1 VAPLP
6 DPGTPGPSG
15 VAPADPQT
23 KVAQAVPAPPPE
35 DPPAK
40 AEAADEP
47 GTRPEA
53 PGSGDQPA
61 SGAAEVTAD
70 VWTRLGAPAG
80 SPAAVPTGS
89 GTRRGASTGPDAPVA
104 ARSGVPVGP
113 PLPVERLEGRLD
125 ALRREGRAALVA
137 YGVAG
142 YPDLDGSLAA
152 FRAMAEAGADVLEVG
167 PPYSDPLIDGPVIQ
181 RAVTAALDA
190 GTRLDDVLGLVNE
203 LTASVDAP
211 VVLLVYYNLVAHRGP
226 RRFAAELA
234 AAGAC
239 GAVVPDLPPE
249 EAGEWL
255 EAAAASGI
263 APVFL
268 AAPTSS
274 DGRLAAVAKAGR
286 GFVYAQ
292 ASLGVTG
299 LRASLAAGIEELV
312 GRVRAHTD
320 LPICAGIGV
329 SNAEQAAAVAAFADG
344 AIVGTALVRRLGD
357 AGLDGLRALTA
368 ELAVAVH
375 TARR

>member
-1 VAPLP
+1 MP
-6 DPGTPGPSG
+6 DPGPPVPVPGAGGGPAELVDGGSAFPDPGASGGPAGLVDGGPACPGPVSG
-15 VAPADPQT
+15 AGGGPAGSM
-23 KVAQAVPAPPPE
+23 
-35 DPPAK
+35 
-40 AEAADEP
+40 AAASASLGSP
-47 GTRPEA
+47 GAAAAGTRP
-53 PGSGDQPA
+53 G
-61 SGAAEVTAD
+61 GAA
-70 VWTRLGAPAG
+70 GMP
-80 SPAAVPTGS
+80 S
-89 GTRRGASTGPDAPVA
+89 
-104 ARSGVPVGP
+104 
-113 PLPVERLEGRLD
+113 PVERLEGRLD
-125 ALRREGRAALVA
+125 ELRRDGRAALVA

-152 FRAMAEAGADVLEVG
+152 FRAMAQAGADVLEVG

-190 GTRLDDVLGLVNE
+190 GTRLDDVFGLVNE
-203 LTASVDAP
+203 LTTSVDAP

-255 EAAAASGI
+255 DAAGAAGV

-274 DGRLAAVAKAGR
+274 DARLAAVASSGR

-320 LPICAGIGV
+320 LPVCAGIGV
-329 SNAEQAAAVAAFADG
+329 SNAEQAAAVARFADG

-357 AGLDGLRALTA
+357 AGLDGLRTLTA
-368 ELAVAVH
+368 ELADAVH
-375 TARR
+375 TARSRR

>member
-1 VAPLP
+1 MVPDPDLPGAGMVPDPDLPGAETVP
-6 DPGTPGPSG
+6 DPGAPVPPG
-15 VAPADPQT
+15 
-23 KVAQAVPAPPPE
+23 
-35 DPPAK
+35 
-40 AEAADEP
+40 
-47 GTRPEA
+47 
-53 PGSGDQPA
+53 
-61 SGAAEVTAD
+61 
-70 VWTRLGAPAG
+70 
-80 SPAAVPTGS
+80 AAVPIQSMAEPDPPLS
-89 GTRRGASTGPDAPVA
+89 GP
-104 ARSGVPVGP
+104 PVGEATPSADEVRRAVHSP
-113 PLPVERLEGRLD
+113 PFHSSSAHSSPVRGSSATPGATPAGPLAPVERLEGRLE

-190 GTRLDDVLGLVNE
+190 GTRLDDVFGLVNE

-255 EAAAASGI
+255 EAARAAGV

-268 AAPTSS
+268 AAPTST
-274 DGRLAAVAKAGR
+274 DARLAAIAKAGR

-312 GRVRAHTD
+312 GRVRGHTD
-320 LPICAGIGV
+320 LPVCAGIGV
-329 SNAEQAAAVAAFADG
+329 SNAEQAAAVAALADG
-344 AIVGTALVRRLGD
+344 AVVGTALVNRLAN

-368 ELAVAVH
+368 ELADAVH
-375 TARR
+375 SARP

>member
-1 VAPLP
+1 MP
-6 DPGTPGPSG
+6 DPGSPRPAQGMTQPDPPLPGPPVGERSRRGQEAGAAVHNPGTHPGAASG
-15 VAPADPQT
+15 THPAAASGTGTHPGAASRT
-23 KVAQAVPAPPPE
+23 GAHPGAVGG
-35 DPPAK
+35 PPA
-40 AEAADEP
+40 
-47 GTRPEA
+47 
-53 PGSGDQPA
+53 
-61 SGAAEVTAD
+61 
-70 VWTRLGAPAG
+70 
-80 SPAAVPTGS
+80 
-89 GTRRGASTGPDAPVA
+89 
-104 ARSGVPVGP
+104 
-113 PLPVERLEGRLD
+113 PVERLEGRLD
-125 ALRREGRAALVA
+125 ALRREGRAALIA

-226 RRFAAELA
+226 KRFAAELA

-255 EAAAASGI
+255 EAAAAAGV

-274 DGRLAAVAKAGR
+274 DARLAAVAQAGR

-312 GRVRAHTD
+312 GRVRTHTD
-320 LPICAGIGV
+320 LSVCAGIGV
-329 SNAEQAAAVAAFADG
+329 STPDQAATVAGFADG

-357 AGLDGLRALTA
+357 AGLPGLRTLTA
-368 ELAVAVH
+368 ELADAVH

>member
-1 VAPLP
+1 M
-6 DPGTPGPSG
+6 
-15 VAPADPQT
+15 
-23 KVAQAVPAPPPE
+23 
-35 DPPAK
+35 
-40 AEAADEP
+40 
-47 GTRPEA
+47 
-53 PGSGDQPA
+53 
-61 SGAAEVTAD
+61 
-70 VWTRLGAPAG
+70 
-80 SPAAVPTGS
+80 
-89 GTRRGASTGPDAPVA
+89 
-104 ARSGVPVGP
+104 
-113 PLPVERLEGRLD
+113 ERLEGRLE

-142 YPDLDGSLAA
+142 FPDLDGSLAA

-255 EAAAASGI
+255 EAAAAARV

-268 AAPTSS
+268 AAPTST
-274 DGRLAAVAKAGR
+274 DARLAAVAKAGR

-292 ASLGVTG
+292 ARLGVTG
-299 LRASLAAGIEELV
+299 LRASLAAGIEDLV
-312 GRVRAHTD
+312 GRIRAHTD
-320 LPICAGIGV
+320 LPVCAGIGV
-329 SNAEQAAAVAAFADG
+329 SNAEQAAAVARFADG
-344 AIVGTALVRRLGD
+344 VIVGTALVDRLAD
-357 AGLDGLRALTA
+357 AGLAGLHTLTTD
-368 ELAVAVH
+368 LATAVH
-375 TARR
+375 TARP

>member
-1 VAPLP
+1 MP
-6 DPGTPGPSG
+6 DPGFPAQPGTPGTAKPH
-15 VAPADPQT
+15 APFPG
-23 KVAQAVPAPPPE
+23 PPNRE
-35 DPPAK
+35 
-40 AEAADEP
+40 
-47 GTRPEA
+47 
-53 PGSGDQPA
+53 
-61 SGAAEVTAD
+61 
-70 VWTRLGAPAG
+70 G
-80 SPAAVPTGS
+80 SPAGEA
-89 GTRRGASTGPDAPVA
+89 AAPVVHSPGGPAEGA
-104 ARSGVPVGP
+104 AVAVAA
-113 PLPVERLEGRLD
+113 PVERLEGRLE

-142 YPDLDGSLAA
+142 FPDLEESLAA

-190 GTRLDDVLGLVNE
+190 GTRLDDVFGLVNE

-255 EAAAASGI
+255 EAAGAAGI

-268 AAPTSS
+268 AAPTST
-274 DGRLAAVAKAGR
+274 DTRLAALAKAGR

-320 LPICAGIGV
+320 LPVCAGIGV
-329 SNAEQAAAVAAFADG
+329 SNADQAATVARLADG
-344 AIVGTALVRRLGD
+344 AIVGTALVRRLAD
-357 AGLDGLRALTA
+357 EGLDGLRTLTT
-368 ELAVAVH
+368 ELANAVH
-375 TARR
+375 TARS

>member
-1 VAPLP
+1 MP
-6 DPGTPGPSG
+6 DPGAPGP
-15 VAPADPQT
+15 
-23 KVAQAVPAPPPE
+23 
-35 DPPAK
+35 
-40 AEAADEP
+40 
-47 GTRPEA
+47 
-53 PGSGDQPA
+53 
-61 SGAAEVTAD
+61 
-70 VWTRLGAPAG
+70 
-80 SPAAVPTGS
+80 
-89 GTRRGASTGPDAPVA
+89 PVA
-104 ARSGVPVGP
+104 
-113 PLPVERLEGRLD
+113 PVERLEGRLD

-142 YPDLDGSLAA
+142 FPDPDGSLAA

-181 RAVTAALDA
+181 RVVTAALEA

-203 LTASVDAP
+203 LTASVDTP

-226 RRFAAELA
+226 KRFAAELA

-255 EAAAASGI
+255 EAAGAAGI

-268 AAPTSS
+268 AAPTST
-274 DGRLAAVAKAGR
+274 DARLAAVAKVGR

-312 GRVRAHTD
+312 DRVRAHTD
-320 LPICAGIGV
+320 RPVCAGIGV
-329 SNAEQAAAVAAFADG
+329 SNPDQAAAVARFADG
-344 AIVGTALVRRLGD
+344 AIVGTALVRSLADG
-357 AGLDGLRALTA
+357 GLPALRTLTT
-368 ELAVAVH
+368 ELADAVH
-375 TARR
+375 TARG

>member
-1 VAPLP
+1 MPDIGPVAPPL
-6 DPGTPGPSG
+6 
-15 VAPADPQT
+15 AP
-23 KVAQAVPAPPPE
+23 
-35 DPPAK
+35 
-40 AEAADEP
+40 
-47 GTRPEA
+47 
-53 PGSGDQPA
+53 
-61 SGAAEVTAD
+61 
-70 VWTRLGAPAG
+70 L
-80 SPAAVPTGS
+80 
-89 GTRRGASTGPDAPVA
+89 
-104 ARSGVPVGP
+104 
-113 PLPVERLEGRLD
+113 ERLEGRLG

-142 YPDLDGSLAA
+142 FPDLEASLAA
-152 FRAMAEAGADVLEVG
+152 FRAMAAAGADVLEVG

-211 VVLLVYYNLVAHRGP
+211 VVLLVYYNLIAHRGP

-255 EAAAASGI
+255 DAAAAARV

-268 AAPTSS
+268 AAPTST
-274 DGRLAAVAKAGR
+274 DARLAAVAKAGR

-320 LPICAGIGV
+320 LCVCAGIGV
-329 SNAEQAAAVAAFADG
+329 SNPEQAAAVARFADG
-344 AIVGTALVRRLGD
+344 AIVGTALVRRLAD
-357 AGLDGLRALTA
+357 TGLDGLHTLTA
-368 ELAVAVH
+368 ELADAVH
-375 TARR
+375 SARH